1 MRAVN
6 RPSQVYAERAGRLA
20 HRGYNPPPVKQNPRV
35 TGLLLAWAGGDADA
49 PGELVSAVYDEL
61 RRKARRLL
69 RNEGPGHSLAPTALV
84 HETYLKLVDQRR
96 VEWRN
101 RAHFYAIA
109 ARLMR
114 RVLVDHAR
122 ARLADKRGGWA
133 TRVPID
139 GIDVSA
145 AAAGVDVLALD
156 ESLQR
161 LGMLEPR
168 QVHLVELRFFGGLS
182 IEEAAGALNVSPA
195 TAKRDWTAARAW
207 LYRDLRGTHHDAR

>member
-1 MRAVN
+1 M
-6 RPSQVYAERAGRLA
+6 
-20 HRGYNPPPVKQNPRV
+20 KQSSRV

-69 RNEGPGHSLAPTALV
+69 RNERPGHSLAPTALV
-84 HETYLKLVDQRR
+84 HETYLKLIDQRR

-133 TRVPID
+133 TCVPIE
-139 GIDVSA
+139 DVDVASTP
-145 AAAGVDVLALD
+145 AGVDVLMLD

-168 QVHLVELRFFGGLS
+168 QVQLVELRFFGGLS
-182 IEEAAGALNVSPA
+182 IEEAAAALNVASA

-207 LYRDLRGTHHDAR
+207 LYRDLRGTGHDPR